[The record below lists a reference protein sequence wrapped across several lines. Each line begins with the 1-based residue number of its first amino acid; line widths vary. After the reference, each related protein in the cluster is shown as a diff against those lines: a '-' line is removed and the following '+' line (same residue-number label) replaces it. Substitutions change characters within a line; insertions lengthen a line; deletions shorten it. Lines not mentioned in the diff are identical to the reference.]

1 MYPQKGDIIMIDFDP
16 QRGNEI
22 MKIRPAL
29 VVSSSK
35 YNKYTNRVAV
45 MPITHARSRV
55 KVPSLIKYTGKNI
68 DGYID
73 TLQLYTLDYGARGWD
88 YVEHVQNSIIIKTI
102 NAIQTDI
109 LGIFG

>member
-1 MYPQKGDIIMIDFDP
+1 MIDFDP

-22 MKIRPAL
+22 TKRRPAL

-35 YNKYTNRVAV
+35 YNKYTDRVAV
-45 MPITHARSRV
+45 MPITHANSRI
-55 KVPSLIKYTGKNI
+55 KVPSLIKYLGTNV

-73 TLQLYTLDYGARGWD
+73 TLQIYTLDYGARRWK
-88 YVEHVQNSIIIKTI
+88 YLEHVQSSVLIKAI

>member
-1 MYPQKGDIIMIDFDP
+1 MIDFDP

-22 MKIRPAL
+22 MKVRPAL

-45 MPITHARSRV
+45 MPITHANSRV
-55 KVPSLIKYTGKNI
+55 KTPSLVEYNGQNI

-88 YVEHVQNSIIIKTI
+88 YVEHVHDTIMMKAI

>member
-1 MYPQKGDIIMIDFDP
+1 MIDFDP

-22 MKIRPAL
+22 MKVRPAL

-45 MPITHARSRV
+45 MPITHANDRV
-55 KVPSLIKYTGKNI
+55 KVPSLIKYDGKNI
-68 DGYID
+68 NGYID
-73 TLQLYTLDYGARGWD
+73 TLQFYTLDYVARGWK
-88 YVEHVQNSIIIKTI
+88 YVEHVDSVIIIKAI

>member
-1 MYPQKGDIIMIDFDP
+1 
-16 QRGNEI
+16 
-22 MKIRPAL
+22 
-29 VVSSSK
+29 
-35 YNKYTNRVAV
+35 
-45 MPITHARSRV
+45 MPITHANSRV
-55 KVPSLIKYTGKNI
+55 KTPSLVEYNGQNI

-88 YVEHVQNSIIIKTI
+88 YVEHVHDTIMMKAI